1 MSTTRSLP
9 PAVAEILRSATESKL
24 RASFCIAS
32 SAERK
37 GRLRAVIGLSVE
49 LERIRTETDFG
60 TGLAEQVIEDIIE
73 GDWRAAHELGT
84 CFRFTEESAHLR
96 DEQAPRWRKFVEIVS
111 TECALAE
118 KRARGEGGRRPD

>member
-1 MSTTRSLP
+1 MNRIT
-9 PAVAEILRSATESKL
+9 AVLAEILRNATESKL

-32 SAERK
+32 HAERK
-37 GRLRAVIGLSVE
+37 GRLRAVIGLSAE
-49 LERIRTETDFG
+49 LERIRAESDFA

-84 CFRFTEESAHLR
+84 HFRFMGEDARLR
-96 DEQAPRWRKFVEIVS
+96 DEEAPRWRKFVEIVS
-111 TECALAE
+111 SECALAE